1 MTADLH
7 FFVPG
12 SPAPQ
17 GSKSFKGI
25 RGGRGILVE
34 SSKAVKPWRHEIESI
49 ARLHCNSI
57 ETVPVGIQLS
67 FVMPRPKSTPR
78 HSTPPAIK
86 RTGDVDKLARAVLD
100 ALTGIAYADDCQV
113 IGLRCSKRIAEV
125 DESPGVSIELDF
137 NVVVL
142 PLA

>member
-17 GSKSFKGI
+17 GSKKHIG
-25 RGGRGILVE
+25 GGRMIE
-34 SSKAVKPWRHEIESI
+34 SSKHLKPWRHEIESI
-49 ARLHCNSI
+49 VRLHCNSI
-57 ETVPVGIQLS
+57 ETAPVGIQLS
-67 FVMPRPKSTPR
+67 FVMPRPKSTPK
-78 HSTPPAIK
+78 HFTPPAIK

-100 ALTGIAYADDCQV
+100 ALTGVAYADDCQV

-125 DESPGVSIELDF
+125 GESPGVSIELDF
-137 NVVVL
+137 DVVVL